1 MSNGEHL
8 SKQYDHELE
17 ELRARILHMGGV
29 VEAQL
34 QSAIASYERPD
45 VKLADD
51 VIDSDRRVNEQQVEL
66 DRVVVNMIVRRQ
78 PTAGDLR
85 LIIGVARTVT
95 ELERIGDEAT
105 KIARAGKWLFDK
117 QRSVRTPRLRE
128 IHGSALAAA
137 RMLRG
142 ALDAFARLDAAAAAA
157 IIEEDRGVDQQFQS
171 ILRQLIT
178 FMMED
183 PRTISPSLDAV
194 WVAKAIERI
203 GDHAKNI
210 AEHVIFIAQG
220 ADVRHATPEEVA
232 RAVSQE

>member
-17 ELRARILHMGGV
+17 TLRSRILQMGGM

-34 QSAIASYERPD
+34 QSAIACYDAPD
-45 VKLADD
+45 VKVADA
-51 VIDSDRRVNEQQVEL
+51 VIDGDRAINTLEVEL
-66 DRVVVNMIVRRQ
+66 DRDVVNMIVRRQ

-95 ELERIGDEAT
+95 ELERIGDQAT
-105 KIARAGKWLFDK
+105 KIARASKWFLDK
-117 QRSVRTPRLRE
+117 QRTVRTPRLRD
-128 IHGSALAAA
+128 IHTSAQAAA
-137 RMLRG
+137 AMLRG
-142 ALDAFARLDAAAAAA
+142 ALDAFARLDAAEAAK
-157 IIEEDRGVDQQFQS
+157 IIEEDAGVDQQFQA

-183 PRTISPSLDAV
+183 PRTISSSLDAV

-210 AEHVIFIAQG
+210 AEHVIFVAQG
-220 ADVRHATPEEVA
+220 ADVRHSSPEEIA
-232 RAVSQE
+232 RAVSPE

>member
-17 ELRARILHMGGV
+17 GLRARILRMGGM

-34 QSAIASYERPD
+34 QTAIKSYERPD
-45 VKLADD
+45 LKLADEA
-51 VIDSDRRVNEQQVEL
+51 IDADRAVNEQEVEL
-66 DRVVVNMIVRRQ
+66 DRDVVNMIVRRQ

-105 KIARAGKWLFDK
+105 KIARAAKWLMDK
-117 QRSVRTPRLRE
+117 QRSVRTPRLRD
-128 IHGSALAAA
+128 IHSSALAAA
-137 RMLRG
+137 GMLRG
-142 ALDAFARLDAAAAAA
+142 ALDAFARLDANAAAT
-157 IIEEDRGVDQQFQS
+157 IIAEDRGVDQQFQS

-183 PRTISPSLDAV
+183 PRTISPSLDSV

-210 AEHVIFIAQG
+210 AEHVIFVAQG
-220 ADVRHATPEEVA
+220 ADVRHSSPEEIA
-232 RAVSQE
+232 RAVSKE

>member
-17 ELRARILHMGGV
+17 ALRARILHMGGL
-29 VEAQL
+29 VESQL
-34 QSAIASYERPD
+34 QAAIESYEKPD
-45 VKLADD
+45 EKLAQN
-51 VIDSDRRVNEQQVEL
+51 VIDGDRLVNEQEVEL

-105 KIARAGKWLFDK
+105 KIARAAKWMFDK
-117 QRSVRTPRLRE
+117 QRSLRSPRLRD
-128 IHGSALAAA
+128 IHNSAQAAA
-137 RMLRG
+137 KMLRG
-142 ALDAFARLDAAAAAA
+142 ALDAFARLDAAAAAS
-157 IIEEDRGVDQQFQS
+157 IIEEDRGVDQQFQA

-210 AEHVIFIAQG
+210 AEHVIFVAQG
-220 ADVRHATPEEVA
+220 ADVRHASPEEIA

>member
-8 SKQYDHELE
+8 SKQYDQELE
-17 ELRARILHMGGV
+17 ALRARILHMGGL
-29 VEAQL
+29 VESQL
-34 QSAIASYERPD
+34 QSAIDSYEAPD
-45 VKLADD
+45 EKLAQS
-51 VIDSDRRVNEQQVEL
+51 VIDGDRLVNEQEVEL

-105 KIARAGKWLFDK
+105 KIARAAKWLFDK
-117 QRSVRTPRLRE
+117 QRTLRTPRLRD
-128 IHGSALAAA
+128 IHTSAIAAGK
-137 RMLRG
+137 MLRG
-142 ALDAFARLDAAAAAA
+142 ALDAFARLDATAAAA
-157 IIEEDRGVDQQFQS
+157 IIEEDRGVDQQFQA

-210 AEHVIFIAQG
+210 AEHVIFVAQG
-220 ADVRHATPEEVA
+220 ADVRHASPEEIA